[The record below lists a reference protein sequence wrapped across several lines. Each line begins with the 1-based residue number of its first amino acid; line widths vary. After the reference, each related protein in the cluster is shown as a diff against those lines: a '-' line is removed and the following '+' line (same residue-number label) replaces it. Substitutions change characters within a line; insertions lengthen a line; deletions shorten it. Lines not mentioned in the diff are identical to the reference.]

1 MQTVDLKTLGLEDGM
16 RLLDLGCGAG
26 RHLHAA
32 YYFARI
38 DAIGVDIKTADVERT
53 RAGFA
58 TIPDMETLSHRWF
71 GLAAADARR
80 LPFHIKR

>member
-58 TIPDMETLSHRWF
+58 TIPDMETL
-71 GLAAADARR
+71 
-80 LPFHIKR
+80 